1 VNSSIVAFTGQ
12 KVRLTGS
19 VTPGKRKVL
28 VKRQRLVKGKWVT
41 FGKTRTKAR
50 GKYRFSVTPT
60 VKNGSYTYRVVSA
73 PFKGY
78 AKGISSTVSFR
89 SR

>member
-1 VNSSIVAFTGQ
+1 MGH
-12 KVRLTGS
+12 VRQDLG
-19 VTPGKRKVL
+19 
-28 VKRQRLVKGKWVT
+28 
-41 FGKTRTKAR
+41 TKAC

-78 AKGISSTVSFR
+78 AKGISSTVSFAR
-89 SR
+89 ARAALSGVCTQLAGNSRTT